1 MHTASSLK
9 REVILG
15 TAVTALVF
23 ACAWAWGSPFVG
35 PAAPAAPVQVQS
47 QARSQAQTQAQTATY
62 SGTIQ
67 RYGEQFMLREASG
80 QIYRLDDPKDA
91 QPFEGR
97 AVTVTGR
104 LDADAKMIHVERI
117 APATA

>member
-1 MHTASSLK
+1 MYTKTSLK
-9 REVILG
+9 REVVLG
-15 TAVTALVF
+15 AALTAFVF
-23 ACAWAWGSPFVG
+23 ACALAWGSPFVG
-35 PAAPAAPVQVQS
+35 PAAAA
-47 QARSQAQTQAQTATY
+47 AQAQTPAQVQPQAATF

-67 RYGEQFMLREASG
+67 RNGEQFVLRESSG

-97 AVTVTGR
+97 PVTVTGK
-104 LDADAKMIHVERI
+104 LDTSAKMIHVERI

>member
-1 MHTASSLK
+1 MHTRTSLK

-15 TAVTALVF
+15 AALTAFVF
-23 ACAWAWGSPFVG
+23 ACALAWGSPFVG
-35 PAAPAAPVQVQS
+35 PAASSAPVQVQS
-47 QARSQAQTQAQTATY
+47 QAPNQAQSATF

-67 RYGEQFMLREASG
+67 RNGEQFVLRETSG

-97 AVTVTGR
+97 PVTVTGR
-104 LDADAKMIHVERI
+104 LDSSAKLIHVERI

>member
-1 MHTASSLK
+1 MYTSSLK

-15 TAVTALVF
+15 AALSAFVF
-23 ACAWAWGSPFVG
+23 VCALAWGSPFV
-35 PAAPAAPVQVQS
+35 APTASAAPVQVQS
-47 QARSQAQTQAQTATY
+47 QSQTATF

-67 RYGEQFMLREASG
+67 RNGEQFVLREASG

-91 QPFEGR
+91 QTFENR

-104 LDADAKMIHVERI
+104 LDFGAKMIHVERI